1 MTVLL
6 RDDFIDPNGTDLDT
20 HTPSPIDP
28 GAPSIWEYVVTGAAR
43 YQISGNEVQD
53 VDTGVANPARLDTVI
68 GDDLLEIHGEFRRG
82 GPLTFAQTGQVH
94 LCVQE
99 GAIVAQP
106 GRIQVLVDFA
116 NVQIT
121 LYDNTGTATRLSST
135 SAHGRNV
142 DTGFEIGLIK
152 IGTSLESYTQDIGGA
167 NRVIENTM
175 TLTGP
180 EQALYEDGAHRTIAI
195 SCTGTQAGAFF
206 CNFVQVE
213 DTAAPPTEINPVGST
228 FGTIASGVPVIAIGA
243 PIAPVGNA
251 LGTLAS
257 GVPVL
262 QFNVTPIGSAF
273 GRVVTG
279 IPTFVGTEIIARPS
293 APASADTLTLAAPPH
308 KYNQYDESQTRRQ
321 LEGSAT
327 LLNLRI
333 DAVERILLSQVVTE
347 AALVQTNASDLLLL
361 TQLVP
366 EPLDFPTDLFTNV
379 PARWSE
385 PTDGTLRYTSVDF
398 ARLGLALGFFE
409 LNPAANNQ
417 TFVVDFLINEVIERS
432 IEFQTGNSGLLYPVS
447 VSALIELPVGTTD
460 IRMQITNVGASQNA
474 TVSDFSIQ
482 CADFFSAIGFDLSSP
497 QTDALVAT
505 IPIAPNS
512 FLRELVRH
520 LGTLMPVGTPLLTSQ
535 NRHHV
540 SGDVGLGNLATGYA
554 RQSGS
559 GTIVISAANTFEAFD
574 PATTLDANSSAW
586 LQPADAE
593 LTIISDTKR
602 ILAIDI
608 AFILDTA
615 AANQMYE
622 FRILVNGTPSGSV
635 FPVLLIG
642 NQPQDHTLSFI
653 IEIDAGLSTLSFEV
667 QNTSSPQDLDIDGY
681 VISIT
686 DQLADG

>member
-1 MTVLL
+1 MAVLL

-28 GAPSIWEYVVTGAAR
+28 GAPSIWEYVVAGAAR
-43 YQISGNEVQD
+43 YQISSNEVQD
-53 VDTGVANPARLDTVI
+53 VDTGVANPARLSTVI
-68 GDDLLEIHGEFRRG
+68 ADDLLEIHGQFRRG

-121 LYDNTGTATRLSST
+121 LYDDSGTITRTSTT

-152 IGTSLESYTQDIGGA
+152 TGVTLTSYTQDIGGA

-180 EQALYEDGAHRTIAI
+180 EQALYEDGAHRTIAL

-213 DTAAPPTEINPVGST
+213 DAAGSSVGLNPIGS
-228 FGTIASGVPVIAIGA
+228 
-243 PIAPVGNA
+243 A

-257 GVPVL
+257 DVPL
-262 QFNVTPIGSAF
+262 FQFNVTPIGSTF

-279 IPTFVGTEIIARPS
+279 LPTFVGTTQLIRPS

-333 DAVERILLSQVVTE
+333 DAVERILLAQVVTE
-347 AALVQTNASDLLLL
+347 ALLQQTAASDLLIL

-366 EPLDFPTDLFTNV
+366 EPLDFPTTLLTQV
-379 PARWSE
+379 PSRWSE

-398 ARLGLALGFFE
+398 GRLGLCLVFFE
-409 LNPAANNQ
+409 LEPIGNNQ
-417 TFVVDFLINEVIERS
+417 TYIADLLVNDVVVRS
-432 IEFQTGNSGLLYPVS
+432 IEFQTGNAGLLFPVS
-447 VSALIELPVGTTD
+447 VSALLELPVGTTD
-460 IRMQITNVGASQNA
+460 IRAQVTNVSSSQNV
-474 TVSDFSIQ
+474 TISNFVIQ

-497 QTDALVAT
+497 QTDT
-505 IPIAPNS
+505 IASVVPIATTS
-512 FLRELVRH
+512 FLRELVNH
-520 LGTLMPVGTPLLTSQ
+520 FATLMPVGIAAFTTQ
-535 NRHHV
+535 NRHHI

-559 GTIVISAANTFEAFD
+559 GTIVIPGVSTFVAFD
-574 PATTLDANSSAW
+574 PVTTLDINSSAW
-586 LQPADAE
+586 LQPTNAA
-593 LTIISDTKR
+593 LSIVTDTER
-602 ILAIDI
+602 VASIDMTLV
-608 AFILDTA
+608 LDTN
-615 AANQMYE
+615 AANQMFE
-622 FRILVNGTPSGSV
+622 FRILLNGTPVGGV
-635 FPVLLIG
+635 FSVLLQG
-642 NQPQDHTLSFI
+642 NQPQNHTLNFI
-653 IEIDAGLSTLSFEV
+653 AKIDTGLTTVAFEV
-667 QNTSSPQDLDIDGY
+667 QNTSSNQDLDVDAY
-681 VISIT
+681 SISIT